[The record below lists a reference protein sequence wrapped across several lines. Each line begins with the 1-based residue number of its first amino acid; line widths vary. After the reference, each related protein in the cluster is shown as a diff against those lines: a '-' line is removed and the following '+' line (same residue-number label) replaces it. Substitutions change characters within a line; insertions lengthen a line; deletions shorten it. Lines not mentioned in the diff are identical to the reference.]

1 MQEIFLSMKNFAK
14 NVWEV
19 SAVQNFMK
27 SRLPKVYSRNFHD
40 AYLDPIREK
49 LIYVT
54 PEETVRQHV
63 ISYLLKN
70 LKVPKNLICVEEPL
84 KHYGIKTK
92 DRADII
98 IDRYDEETENFYPL
112 AVIECKAPEIFLD
125 DNAFKQVE
133 NYSDK
138 LGCSYCCLTN
148 GEENFCF
155 YNNEKIDKLPS
166 YSEMLGGKY
175 NPAPT
180 EKKQPRLKF
189 NEIEFGYEKYEQSEF
204 GYLISEELA
213 IPMTNF
219 LECLLDTEHKMP
231 AKKYKIFRLIED
243 YGIRNLSVGVA
254 SYDGFH
260 YFNPYRSFL
269 IEYENN
275 TNFVSIST
283 NDYGNGKTI
292 LCVAIDMDF
301 GKPHHSL
308 QLVVDDHLEIFGN
321 KINFYHHG
329 RTTKGR
335 RPLKVDG
342 LRKLV
347 SEKYPEIIY
356 GKKFYLG
363 TLTNDRLWYL
373 DDEEVMNVVE
383 NLISYALIRDDYRA
397 MF

>member
-1 MQEIFLSMKNFAK
+1 
-14 NVWEV
+14 
-19 SAVQNFMK
+19 MK
-27 SRLPKVYSRNFHD
+27 SKLPQVHKRNGRY
-40 AYLDPIREK
+40 AYLDPIRKK
-49 LIYVT
+49 LIYIT

-70 LKVPKNLICVEEPL
+70 LKIPKNLICVEEPL

-98 IDRYDEETENFYPL
+98 IDRYDEESESFYPL
-112 AVIECKAPEIFLD
+112 AVIECKAPDIYLD
-125 DNAFKQVE
+125 DCAHKQMFGYAE
-133 NYSDK
+133 K
-138 LGCSYCCLTN
+138 LGCDYCVLTN

-180 EKKQPRLKF
+180 EKKQQRLKF
-189 NEIEFGYEKYEQSEF
+189 NEIEVGYEKYLERYEQAEL

-231 AKKYKIFRLIED
+231 TKKYKIFRLIED
-243 YGIRNLSVGVA
+243 YGIRFLTVGD
-254 SYDGFH
+254 SSSWK
-260 YFNPYRSFL
+260 YFSPYRSFL
-269 IEYENN
+269 VEYNGN
-275 TNFVSIST
+275 TNFVSISIL
-283 NDYGNGKTI
+283 DYGDGSKTSI
-292 LCVAIDMDF
+292 GLAIDTDK
-301 GKPHHSL
+301 GTTHHSAL
-308 QLVVDDHLEIFGN
+308 IDIDNYCEIFGN

-335 RPLKVDG
+335 QPLKVDG

-363 TLTNDRLWYL
+363 TLTNNRLWYL
-373 DDEEVMNVVE
+373 DDPEVMKVVE